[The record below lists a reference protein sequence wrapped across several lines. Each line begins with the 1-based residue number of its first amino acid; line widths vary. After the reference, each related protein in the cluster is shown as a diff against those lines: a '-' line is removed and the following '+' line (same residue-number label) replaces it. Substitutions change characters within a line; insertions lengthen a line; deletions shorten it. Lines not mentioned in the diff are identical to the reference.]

1 MFMPIISLLP
11 MLQLLFFILHVNGS
25 GSFPK
30 PLSAKRE
37 RECLQRIQQGD
48 IGAKN
53 ELIEHNLRLVVH
65 IIKKY
70 YSNTRDQED
79 LISIGTIG
87 LIKAAASFD
96 YEKGT
101 RFATYASRCIE
112 NAILSMRLI
121 KNRPARGLRVR
132 AVFLF
137 FTRLCAGFPGR
148 FARFL
153 FSVSGLAGVLP
164 QPAASP
170 DFLLGSPEAAQP
182 RHAAQPAAGQ
192 PPAAC
197 GTLTTWNFVWASA

>member
-48 IGAKN
+48 IRAKN

-112 NAILSMRLI
+112 NAILSLRLT
-121 KNRPARGLRVR
+121 KAARY
-132 AVFLF
+132 AVF
-137 FTRLCAGFPGR
+137 APGR
-148 FARFL
+148 FFCFSLRGLSPAVSRRF
-153 FSVSGLAGVLP
+153 FVFGPGPAGILR

-170 DFLLGSPEAAQP
+170 GFLLGSPEAAQP
-182 RHAAQPAAGQ
+182 WHAAQPAAGH
-192 PPAAC
+192 PPTLC
-197 GTLTTWNFVWASA
+197 GTLMTWNFVRASA